1 MPNEI
6 YPNSFSFFFFGGL
19 GLEVGG
25 GGGVGGEGGG
35 GGGTQIICS
44 YPILHK
50 TCSGNS
56 QTNDNFVKKITIL
69 SFSAIFTGPMAT
81 MR

>member
-1 MPNEI
+1 M
-6 YPNSFSFFFFGGL
+6 
-19 GLEVGG
+19 
-25 GGGVGGEGGG
+25 GGEGGG
-35 GGGTQIICS
+35 GGGGGGWGTQIICS

-56 QTNDNFVKKITIL
+56 QTNDNCVNKITIL
-69 SFSAIFTGPMAT
+69 SFSAIFTGPIAT